1 MRFSL
6 SFPSHFRPSIRLRR
20 LLYSLIRKLIVK
32 EKYGS
37 DIEAAEGD
45 EDEDSEDAES
55 EDEDGEELTPAMD
68 AAILRTLARI
78 RRKDPAIY
86 EVSKDVFEGE
96 SCSCYRPCLR
106 VKLSV
111 PEGRR
116 GTAKTRRRESSDSRE
131 GQRQG
136 VFLAVS
142 SLIISQCDTY
152 FACSPSH

>member
-6 SFPSHFRPSIRLRR
+6 SFPSYFGLSICLRCVFY
-20 LLYSLIRKLIVK
+20 LFIQKHIVK

-37 DIEAAEGD
+37 DVEEAEGN

-86 EVSKDVFEGE
+86 EANKDVFEGE
-96 SCSCYRPCLR
+96 SRSYYPLCLR